1 MFVRFFDYLLR
12 VSSIIAGTVL
22 IGMVVSINV
31 EVFLRYFF
39 NRPTIWAADA
49 TSYGLIYATFIP
61 AAWVLLKEGHT
72 KVEIIVDRLQ
82 PRLRH
87 LVIGITSFVGGFVSA
102 VFCYFS
108 LMLTLRSIESGH
120 IFAKALVIPRWP
132 VQIVMPL
139 GTLLLTLQFFISG
152 FHHISRWRIEEKGDK

>member
-1 MFVRFFDYLLR
+1 
-12 VSSIIAGTVL
+12 
-22 IGMVVSINV
+22 MVVSVNI

-39 NRPTIWAADA
+39 NKPTIWAADI
-49 TSYGLIYATFIP
+49 TEYGLIYATFIP

-82 PRLRH
+82 PKLGH
-87 LVIGITSFVGGFVSA
+87 LVNGITSFVGALISA

-120 IFAKALVIPRWP
+120 IFAKALIIPRWP

-139 GTLLLTLQFFISG
+139 GTLLLTMQFIIRGLHFISCA
-152 FHHISRWRIEEKGDK
+152 RVEKNEDM